1 MNLNLPPPVGSTM
14 RLPLRTVVFWA
25 HLVCGVTVAGV
36 VLMMSATGVVLTYEK
51 QMARWADREYW
62 TAAEEAV
69 PADPATVLRAA
80 RNLRPETPVT
90 SLQLFPEPGAPAIA
104 SYGRSGRLYL
114 DPASGE
120 LRGEPNPGMA
130 GFLSAVRGWHRW
142 FNVSGDGRSTARA
155 ITGWSNFGFLL
166 LVFSGLYLWFPRR
179 WSWQHFKAVLFV
191 KRGTRGKAR
200 DFNWHHVVGFWTAV
214 PLAIVVFTGAMISFP
229 KARTAILD
237 VVVREEAGAQVAAR
251 NATGSEA
258 EAADPPSLGP
268 VDPSVVRGVVARA
281 SERVEDWRR
290 ISVVIPEDANAPVE
304 ARIEQGLPGQP
315 QKRFVARYDA
325 VSGSEVAFVRPED
338 QPATSRIR
346 GFFRFAHTGE
356 YFGLLGQTVAG
367 IVTLLTVI
375 LVWTGLALSWRRML
389 RAVRRRW
396 AEEEA
401 TEVAEAERPEER
413 KGKAVAA

>member
-1 MNLNLPPPVGSTM
+1 M
-14 RLPLRTVVFWA
+14 RLPLRQAVFWA
-25 HLVCGVTVAGV
+25 HLVCGVAVAGV
-36 VLMMSATGVVLTYEK
+36 VLMMSVTGVVLTYEK

-62 TAAEEAV
+62 TVAGAPR
-69 PADPATVLRAA
+69 PADPSTVLQAA
-80 RNLRPETPVT
+80 RDLRPETPVT

-104 SYGRSGRLYL
+104 SYGRSGRVYL
-114 DPASGE
+114 DPATGE
-120 LRGEPNPGMA
+120 LRGEPNAGMA

-155 ITGWSNFGFLL
+155 VTGWSNFGFLL

-179 WSWQHFKAVLFV
+179 LSWRHLRPVLLF
-191 KRGTRGKAR
+191 KRGARGKAR

-214 PLAIVVFTGAMISFP
+214 PLAVVVFTGAMISFP

-237 VVVREEAGAQVAAR
+237 LVVREEAGMQVAAR
-251 NATGSEA
+251 NA
-258 EAADPPSLGP
+258 AASDSDPAAPASLGP
-268 VDPSVVRGVVARA
+268 VAASVLDGVVAQA
-281 SERVEDWRR
+281 SERVGDWRR

-325 VSGSEVAFVRPED
+325 VSGSEVDFVRPEE

-356 YFGLLGQTVAG
+356 YFGLWGQTVAG

-389 RAVRRRW
+389 RVLRRRW
-396 AEEEA
+396 AAEEA
-401 TEVAEAERPEER
+401 IQVLESEEPAEQT
-413 KGKAVAA
+413 AVAA